1 MITMFFFI
9 WNVLL
14 FLSIALMFLR
24 KDWREMFDDIFCQ
37 LLSPNFLIF
46 IVMIFVIY
54 IFLPLTIP
62 YSIKNIL
69 GIKNEDK

>member
-1 MITMFFFI
+1 MIATIFYI

-14 FLSIALMFLR
+14 LTSIALIFLR
-24 KDWREMFDDIFCQ
+24 NDWREMFNDIFSQ
-37 LLSPNFLIF
+37 LFTPSILGF
-46 IVMIFVIY
+46 IVIAFVIY

-62 YSIKNIL
+62 YSLKNIL

>member
-14 FLSIALMFLR
+14 LLSIALMFLR
-24 KDWREMFDDIFCQ
+24 KDWKEMFEDIFYQ
-37 LLSPNFLIF
+37 LLSPNVLIF

-54 IFLPLTIP
+54 VFLPLTIP

-69 GIKNEDK
+69 GIKDENK

>member
-14 FLSIALMFLR
+14 LLSIALMFLR
-24 KDWREMFDDIFCQ
+24 KDWREMVEDIFFQ
-37 LLSPNFLIF
+37 LLSPNVLIF

-54 IFLPLTIP
+54 VFLPLTIP

-69 GIKNEDK
+69 GIKDENK

>member
-1 MITMFFFI
+1 MF
-9 WNVLL
+9 N
-14 FLSIALMFLR
+14 
-24 KDWREMFDDIFCQ
+24 DIFSQ
-37 LLSPNFLIF
+37 LFTPNLLGF
-46 IVMIFVIY
+46 IAMVFVLY

>member
-1 MITMFFFI
+1 
-9 WNVLL
+9 
-14 FLSIALMFLR
+14 MFLR
-24 KDWREMFDDIFCQ
+24 KDWREMFDDIFYQ
-37 LLSPNFLIF
+37 LLSPNVLIF

-54 IFLPLTIP
+54 VFLPLTIP

>member
-1 MITMFFFI
+1 MVTTIFYI

-14 FLSIALMFLR
+14 LLSVALIFLR
-24 KDWREMFDDIFCQ
+24 NDWREMFNDLFVELFTPNI
-37 LLSPNFLIF
+37 LLFFITALI
-46 IVMIFVIY
+46 VYV
-54 IFLPLTIP
+54 FLPLTIP

>member
-14 FLSIALMFLR
+14 LLSIALMFLR
-24 KDWREMFDDIFCQ
+24 KDWKEMFEDIFYQ
-37 LLSPNFLIF
+37 LLSPNVLIF

-54 IFLPLTIP
+54 VFLPLTIP